1 MLFLKEK
8 VNYHLPL
15 QWVFQGYQQTRL
27 QTQYIYFKS
36 NIANQLAIYYR
47 GQGAKPYASVKP
59 IQQVARARIERG
71 LPDNSNGKTCD
82 GAGSENIKKR

>member
-1 MLFLKEK
+1 M
-8 VNYHLPL
+8 
-15 QWVFQGYQQTRL
+15 
-27 QTQYIYFKS
+27 
-36 NIANQLAIYYR
+36 AIYYR

-82 GAGSENIKKR
+82 DAGSENIKKTVNNDNKIMVKINSNPIPLWGFPRIMKKNSNTSKKR